1 VFESSETQTHAATDK
16 TETKTHAA
24 TATCD
29 VELVADE
36 LDELELRY
44 QKRPEP
50 ESLLLRV
57 FVEGTAVSIA
67 HKHMLDPELK
77 HVVTLTKSIIG
88 DRREQ

>member
-1 VFESSETQTHAATDK
+1 MFDSTETQTHAATDK

-50 ESLLLRV
+50 E
-57 FVEGTAVSIA
+57 
-67 HKHMLDPELK
+67 
-77 HVVTLTKSIIG
+77 
-88 DRREQ
+88 